1 MRVDKFLRVSRLVK
15 RRTWAQ
21 EMCLAGRVSVNGK
34 PARPATAVRPGDLIR
49 LDTEWRVLEVR
60 VLEVRE
66 RASAEEARRMY
77 EVVSSQ
83 HRD

>member
-1 MRVDKFLRVSRLVK
+1 
-15 RRTWAQ
+15 
-21 EMCLAGRVSVNGK
+21 MCLAGRVSVNGK
-34 PARPATAVRPGDLIR
+34 TARPAAAVRVGDLIR
-49 LDTEWRVLEVR
+49 LDTEWRVVEVR

>member
-1 MRVDKFLRVSRLVK
+1 MRLDKFLQVSRLVR
-15 RRTWAQ
+15 RRTWAR

-34 PARPATAVRPGDLIR
+34 TARPATAVRVGDLIR
-49 LDTEWRVLEVR
+49 LDTEWRVVEVR